1 MEHTEKLGL
10 VLPST
15 DENYDVD
22 VFNENFRI
30 IDENIGGAENLA
42 DLRTNE
48 KANLVGA
55 INEVLQK
62 VNTDVD
68 AVSKTVQSVV
78 SDVDL
83 LEQGLQGTNANIS
96 TISTGLQSANA
107 SIATV
112 NTSAQST
119 AKDVA
124 TLKATLQT
132 ATTDIATIKA
142 TLQSVTANVSN
153 MIQIRVLVDADY
165 VGQTVTCT
173 NGVTALN
180 KVIDSSLAVSFV
192 VASFGEWTITLGDLV
207 EDVSVYYYGI
217 HNVDMTVEPDSVA
230 LIERMSSSIGGS
242 GEVSASSVLSNNSSF
257 AAYEAFDGI
266 SEQGNSWH
274 SSSSFPQWLQF
285 KFNVPKT
292 VKRFVFSCTSDFPK
306 LFKLQASNDATE
318 WTDLG
323 TYTNLVTVAYQEI
336 EYAVKNRKAYIYYRL
351 YILEGYATNV
361 GIGELQ
367 FYGY

>member
-1 MEHTEKLGL
+1 MTKTDKLGL
-10 VLPST
+10 VLP
-15 DENYDVD
+15 DEKETYNIN
-22 VFNENFRI
+22 VFNENFRA
-30 IDENIGGAENLA
+30 IDKNIGGAEVLA
-42 DLRTNE
+42 DLHTEN
-48 KANLVGA
+48 KASLVGA

-62 VNTDVD
+62 IDSNVD
-68 AVSKTVQSVV
+68 TISKTIEGVAANVN
-78 SDVDL
+78 L
-83 LEQGLQGTNANIS
+83 LGQGLQGANANIS

-107 SIATV
+107 NIATV

-132 ATTDIATIKA
+132 TTTDIATIKA
-142 TLQSVTANVSN
+142 TLQSITADVSN

-173 NGVTALN
+173 NGVTVLN
-180 KVIDSSLAVSFV
+180 KVIDSSLAVLFV
-192 VASFGEWTITLGDLV
+192 VASFGEWTITLGDLA

-217 HNVDMTVEPDSVA
+217 HNVDMTIEPDSVA
-230 LIERMSSSIGGS
+230 LVERMSSSIGGS

-266 SEQGNSWH
+266 VEQGNSWH
-274 SSSSFPQWLQF
+274 SASSFPQWLQF
-285 KFNVPKT
+285 KFNVSKT

-323 TYTNLVTVAYQEI
+323 TYTNLVTVAYQDI

-351 YILEGYATNV
+351 YILEGYAANV